1 MASGNT
7 DTRPLSP
14 HLQVWRWHP
23 TMLSSILHRVSG
35 IGNYLGALALTAW
48 LVMLATGTEG
58 SVAFLFDGPMLWLTR
73 IGLILLTWSVSFHFL
88 NGIRHLFWDAG
99 VGFDPKASN
108 MRSVLIIAFSFILPA
123 ILWGIALTRGAS

>member
-35 IGNYLGALALTAW
+35 IGNYLGALALTVW

-58 SVAFLFDGPMLWLTR
+58 SVAFLFDGPMLWVTR
-73 IGLILLTWSVSFHFL
+73 FGLILLTWSVSFHFL
-88 NGIRHLFWDAG
+88 NGIRHLVWDAG
-99 VGFDPKASN
+99 KGFDPKGSN
-108 MRSVLIIAFSFILPA
+108 QRSVLIIVFSFVLPA
-123 ILWGIALTRGAS
+123 LLWGFALTGGTS

>member
-35 IGNYLGALALTAW
+35 IGNYLGAVALTGW

-58 SVAFLFDGPMLWLTR
+58 SVAFLFDGPMEWVTR

-88 NGIRHLFWDAG
+88 NGLRHLVWDAG
-99 VGFDPKASN
+99 RGFDPKGSN
-108 MRSVLIIAFSFILPA
+108 QRSILIIIGSIILPI
-123 ILWGIALTRGAS
+123 ILWFFLLTGGAS

>member
-35 IGNYLGALALTAW
+35 IGNYLGALALTIW

-58 SVAFLFDGPMLWLTR
+58 SVAFLFDGPMLWVTR
-73 IGLILLTWSVSFHFL
+73 FGLILLTWSVSFHFL

-99 VGFDPKASN
+99 MGFDPKASN
-108 MRSVLIIAFSFILPA
+108 MRSVLIIVFSFVLPA
-123 ILWGIALTRGAS
+123 ILWGLALTGGAS

>member
-35 IGNYLGALALTAW
+35 IGNYLGAIALTVW
-48 LVMLATGTEG
+48 LVMLATGTEN
-58 SVAFLFDGPMLWLTR
+58 SVAFLFEGPMEWVTR

-88 NGIRHLFWDAG
+88 NGIRHLVWDAG
-99 VGFDPKASN
+99 KGFDPKGSN
-108 MRSVLIIAFSFILPA
+108 QRSVLIIIGSILLPA
-123 ILWGIALTRGAS
+123 LLWFLLLSGGAS

>member
-35 IGNYLGALALTAW
+35 IGNYLGAIALTIW
-48 LVMLATGTEG
+48 LVLLATAAEG
-58 SVAFLFDGPMLWLTR
+58 AVEILTTGSLAWLTR
-73 IGLILLTWSVSFHFL
+73 IGLILLTWSASYHFL
-88 NGIRHLFWDAG
+88 NGLRHLIWDAG
-99 VGFDPKASN
+99 KGFDPKGSN
-108 MRSVLIIAFSFILPA
+108 QRSVIIIALSFVLPA
-123 ILWGIALTRGAS
+123 VIWFFALTGGAS

>member
-1 MASGNT
+1 MANGNS

-35 IGNYLGALALTAW
+35 IGNYLGAIALTAW

-58 SVAFLFDGPMLWLTR
+58 CIAFLFAGPMEWVTR
-73 IGLILLTWSVSFHFL
+73 IGLILLTWSISFHFL
-88 NGIRHLFWDAG
+88 NGLRHLAWDAG
-99 VGFDPKASN
+99 KGFDPKGSN
-108 MRSVLIIAFSFILPA
+108 QRSVMIIAGSIILPA
-123 ILWGIALTRGAS
+123 ILWFFLLTGGVS

>member
-35 IGNYLGALALTAW
+35 IGNYLGAIALTAW

-58 SVAFLFDGPMLWLTR
+58 SVAFLFNGPMEWVTR

-88 NGIRHLFWDAG
+88 NGLRHLAWDAG
-99 VGFDPKASN
+99 KGFDPKGSN
-108 MRSVLIIAFSFILPA
+108 QRSILIIIGSIILPA
-123 ILWGIALTRGAS
+123 ILWFFLLTGGAS

>member
-123 ILWGIALTRGAS
+123 ILWGIALTGGAS